1 MKLYLKVTNDK
12 YELPIA
18 VAESQTELARLL
30 GVSRTAVNKAYK
42 YQERCIHAT
51 SSYKEVEVEDD

>member
-1 MKLYLKVTNDK
+1 MTNDK